1 MHLISFRPT
10 STVTTHSHP
19 HGIILLYELFHYIAS
34 NKSVCSCPRQLLY
47 FLIIGT
53 PHFLTPFKMV
63 TIMYPNDSLK
73 NQVAWVTGSSRG
85 LGRVMATRL
94 AYMGASVVLHG
105 TRPDSPKSFNEGHS
119 MDQVAQEIS
128 EQTGSPALPV
138 WGDVTDPGEVKRV
151 ADEIRAHFGQ
161 IDILV
166 CNAGGDIGAQ
176 GTGTGRG
183 GRPDPDDCI
192 NIPLQD
198 VRAVM
203 DRNLLSAML
212 CCREVAPEMI
222 ERKNGRIITIGSIAG
237 CSGRDDGAIYAVA
250 KAAVHEYTR
259 CLAIQLRPHNIPVN
273 CVAPGG
279 TVTERFLVIH
289 EIDQEKLTP
298 EGTLD
303 RYGRPEEV
311 ASVIGFLASESGRF
325 INGQV
330 IRVDGGSQCWPA

>member
-1 MHLISFRPT
+1 MITGASGFIAQGLAPHLAGRHEVVCMSRGNP
-10 STVTTHSHP
+10 S
-19 HGIILLYELFHYIAS
+19 LELPWVRGDFGS
-34 NKSVCSCPRQLLY
+34 PEDLRQLDGHSIDVVVHLAAVTGGCLERDGMLVNVAVSY
-47 FLIIGT
+47 GGRREIADAVRSL
-53 PHFLTPFKMV
+53 LTSAAEQGL
-63 TIMYPNDSLK
+63 SLE
-73 NQVAWVTGSSRG
+73 QVAAEVAEAGSG
-85 LGRVMATRL
+85 NTMAC
-94 AYMGASVVLHG
+94 
-105 TRPDSPKSFNEGHS
+105 
-119 MDQVAQEIS
+119 
-128 EQTGSPALPV
+128 
-138 WGDVTDPGEVKRV
+138 WCDVTDAEEIKRV
-151 ADEIRAHFGQ
+151 AGEVRDRFGQ

-192 NIPLQD
+192 NIPLED

-222 ERKNGRIITIGSIAG
+222 GRKNGRIITIGSIAG

-259 CLAIQLRPHNIPVN
+259 CLAVQLRPHNIPVN